1 MNKLSLKRSL
11 RISFL
16 SFVFLLFTTISC
28 SNSSSV
34 VHFRGFAMKMPYDIA
49 VVGPLTRHQKVVIKR
64 IIDNSFSETNQVSN
78 HWNSHS
84 ELFFFNDSKATTPK
98 KLSSS
103 LRELLVLADQIV
115 KLSEGRYDPTLGP
128 IIDTW
133 KQALSQHHEPSSKT
147 LMTLERCIGWDHLK
161 YTDNTICKD
170 IPDLRLDLDA
180 IAKGK
185 CVDNI
190 TTSLVEAGFHNVFVE
205 WSGEIRAHGK
215 NDKSEPWQI
224 EIYSPKQGP
233 NNVILLENQAI
244 ATSGNYMQAWGVRS
258 EVDGNV
264 HIFSH
269 LLNKETMRPMELDK
283 KSILSVSVRAPT
295 CAIADGLATAAMLIE
310 TPEELVEW
318 TNHIKDQIHGVTF
331 WIVEKQVL

>member
-1 MNKLSLKRSL
+1 MENSLIKRWLSACSICL
-11 RISFL
+11 
-16 SFVFLLFTTISC
+16 VFLLFSTTSC
-28 SNSSSV
+28 SNRSKLT
-34 VHFRGFAMKMPYDIA
+34 HFRGFSMKMPYDVA

-64 IIDNSFSETNQVSN
+64 IIQSTFAETSQVSN

-84 ELFFFNDSKATTPK
+84 ELTYFNENKSTVPI
-98 KLSSS
+98 KLSQN

-115 KLSEGRYDPTLGP
+115 QLSDGKYDPTLGP

-133 KQALSQHHEPSSKT
+133 KLALSQHHEPSSKT
-147 LMTLERCIGWDHLK
+147 LLSLQRIVGWEHLS
-161 YTDNTICKD
+161 YTENTIQKN
-170 IPDLRLDLDA
+170 IPELMLDLDA

-185 CVDNI
+185 CVDNL
-190 TTSLVEAGFHNVFVE
+190 TTNLVEAGFNNVFVE

-215 NDKSEPWQI
+215 NDNGEAWQI

-233 NNVILLENQAI
+233 NNVILLENEAI
-244 ATSGNYMQAWGVRS
+244 ATSGNYMQSWGVRS
-258 EVDGNV
+258 EVDGNF

-269 LLNKETMRPMELDK
+269 ILCKETLRPMELDK

-295 CAIADGLATAAMLIE
+295 CALADGLATAAMLIE

-318 TNHIKDQIHGVTF
+318 TNKIKKEIQGVTF